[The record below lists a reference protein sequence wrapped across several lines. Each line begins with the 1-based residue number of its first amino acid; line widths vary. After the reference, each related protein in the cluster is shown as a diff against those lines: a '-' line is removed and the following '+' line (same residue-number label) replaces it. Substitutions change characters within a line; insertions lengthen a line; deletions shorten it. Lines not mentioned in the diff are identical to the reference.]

1 MGVANGKVYLLGG
14 RGLKPVNE
22 YDPKTNRWNSLSVP
36 PIELHHFQAVS
47 YKDEVYILGALTGG
61 YPHELPVPNIYIFNP
76 AKNEWR
82 KGAEIPEARRRGSAG
97 VFVLNNKI
105 YLVCGITDGHWDGH
119 VTWFDEY
126 DPATGKWTV
135 LTDAPRA
142 RDHVQV
148 AVLDNKL
155 YVAGGRLSTAR
166 TGNVLN
172 TCVKETDVYDF
183 KSGQWSTLDAVNN
196 IPTLRAGN
204 TTVVFDNKILL
215 IGGESDAHEVA
226 HNETEAFNPKT
237 NQWEKLPT
245 LIVGRHGTQG
255 VVLNKK
261 VYIASGSG
269 NRGGGPELDEMEI
282 LEK

>member
-22 YDPKTNRWNSLSVP
+22 YDPKTNRWKNLSVP
-36 PIELHHFQAVS
+36 PIELHHFQAAS
-47 YKDEVYILGALTGG
+47 YKDEIYILGALTGG

-76 AKNEWR
+76 FKNEWR
-82 KGAEIPEARRRGSAG
+82 KGADVPEARRRGSAG
-97 VFVLNNKI
+97 TFILNNKI
-105 YLVCGITDGHWDGH
+105 YMVCGITDGHWDGH
-119 VTWFDEY
+119 VTWFDEF
-126 DPATGKWTV
+126 DPATGRWVT
-135 LTDAPRA
+135 LPDAPRA

-148 AVLDNKL
+148 AVLDNKV

-183 KSGQWSTLDAVNN
+183 KSGKWATLDPSNN

-204 TTVVFDNKILL
+204 TTVIFDNKILL

-226 HNETEAFNPKT
+226 HNEAEAFNPKT
-237 NQWEKLPT
+237 NKWEKLPT

-255 VVLNKK
+255 VVLKGK
-261 VYIASGSG
+261 VYIAAGSG

-282 LEK
+282 LQQ